1 MTPTHLAERRAA
13 VEEAINAGGFGDAE
27 LDRLCA
33 EFDCSRR
40 TITRDARII
49 REAARA
55 AARAERRA
63 EIHVLPPAERAAAEA
78 AEGPRDWSS
87 VSRADGYAWML
98 GKLEQVIESPR
109 AIGPAKVGAIK
120 CFQGIFDSLHDRR
133 EAAGEG
139 AAETLTSAQ
148 MIAELQAA
156 TKGMPRAMRRKLIEA
171 VGT

>member
-1 MTPTHLAERRAA
+1 MSMSHINERRAA

-33 EFDCSRR
+33 EFDCSQR
-40 TITRDARII
+40 TIKRDARLI
-49 REAARA
+49 REEARA

-78 AEGPRDWSS
+78 AEGPRDWST

-98 GKLEQVIESPR
+98 GKLESVIENPR

-171 VGT
+171 VAT

>member
-1 MTPTHLAERRAA
+1 MSATHVEARRQAVREALA
-13 VEEAINAGGFGDAE
+13 AGSFGDPE
-27 LDRLCA
+27 LDALCD
-33 EFDCSRR
+33 EYDCSRR
-40 TITRDARII
+40 TLERDVRLI
-49 REAARA
+49 REKARA

-78 AEGPRDWSS
+78 AEGPRDWST

-98 GKLEQVIESPR
+98 GKLESVIENPR

>member
-1 MTPTHLAERRAA
+1 MTPTHLSERRAA

-78 AEGPRDWSS
+78 EDGPRDWST

-98 GKLEQVIESPR
+98 GKLESVIENPR

-139 AAETLTSAQ
+139 APEALTGEQ
-148 MIAELQAA
+148 MIAEIQKA
-156 TKGMPRAMRRKLIEA
+156 TRGMPRAMRRKLLAA
-171 VGT
+171 VNQ

>member
-1 MTPTHLAERRAA
+1 MTPTHLSERRAA

-63 EIHVLPPAERAAAEA
+63 EIHVL
-78 AEGPRDWSS
+78 
-87 VSRADGYAWML
+87 
-98 GKLEQVIESPR
+98 QITIE
-109 AIGPAKVGAIK
+109 VG
-120 CFQGIFDSLHDRR
+120 G
-133 EAAGEG
+133 
-139 AAETLTSAQ
+139 
-148 MIAELQAA
+148 
-156 TKGMPRAMRRKLIEA
+156 
-171 VGT
+171 